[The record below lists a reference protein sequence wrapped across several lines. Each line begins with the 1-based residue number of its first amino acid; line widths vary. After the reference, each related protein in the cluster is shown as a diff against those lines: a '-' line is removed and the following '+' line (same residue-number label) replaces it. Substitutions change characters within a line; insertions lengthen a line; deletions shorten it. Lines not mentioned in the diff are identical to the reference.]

1 MKPEVEWRLRRAVD
15 CLSPMPV
22 LQGTVVEVRRLAE
35 DPDASTE
42 AVVSAI
48 ERDEAFAANVL
59 RFANSTSAARPIR
72 ARTVRQAVTLAG
84 RRIISQLAVEAATY
98 RFLERVPGTG
108 RASRGQLHVHAITTA
123 AIGIGAAQR
132 AGAAIDGVHLA
143 ALLHDVGKLVRPL
156 AFGEEALEEIAAGAE
171 GGSARAALERDR
183 LGVDHAHAGALL
195 VEASN
200 IPEDIAESVRFHH
213 GGRSGQESP
222 TVEAA
227 CVQLANAVAGLLAGA
242 PPDDELVH
250 VALTRAGLEFGVLDE
265 LAELAVPAVAPT
277 LQGSLAARVQELE
290 RLATVDDLT
299 GLANRRHWLGEVRSR
314 LQAGDAG
321 GVLICDV
328 DNFKAIND
336 RHGHRVGDLVLSEAA
351 GVLARHG
358 FAGRL
363 GGDEFAVWVRGGDTE
378 ALSAAEAIIR
388 DMDSDV
394 LAGGE
399 GPGTVALS
407 IGAAL
412 APRDGTDVT
421 PLLET
426 ADGALYRAKAAGRR
440 RAHLAGT

>member
-15 CLSPMPV
+15 RLSPMPV

-59 RFANSTSAARPIR
+59 RFANSASAARPIR

-132 AGAAIDGVHLA
+132 AGAAIDAVHLA
-143 ALLHDVGKLVRPL
+143 ALLHDVGKLVMPL
-156 AFGEEALEEIAAGAE
+156 AFGEEALEEIAAEAE
-171 GGSARAALERDR
+171 AGSARAALERDR
-183 LGVDHAHAGALL
+183 LGVAHAHAGALL

-378 ALSAAEAIIR
+378 ALAAAEAIIR

-399 GPGTVALS
+399 GPGTAGLS
-407 IGAAL
+407 IRAAL
-412 APRDGTDVT
+412 APRDGTAVT
-421 PLLET
+421 PLLEP
-426 ADGALYRAKAAGRR
+426 AGGALYRAKAAGRR